1 MGVIHLATQR
11 KSWCR
16 CQETVCTQLQGVR
29 GVREGRGAFFGG
41 GGGGGGGGVKC
52 GKRQESIRKK
62 DRADRGA
69 GQKIKGSEFD
79 CWFSGN

>member
-1 MGVIHLATQR
+1 MSRNSLYTASR
-11 KSWCR
+11 SKR
-16 CQETVCTQLQGVR
+16 CQERKRSLWG
-29 GVREGRGAFFGG
+29 GRGGK
-41 GGGGGGGGVKC
+41 GGGGVKC